1 MIRWWLFKK
10 LSSDVIYYSM
20 ETDNCRLQI
29 ANNVLMNY
37 INGIDWNVNISN
49 WCELLCRLEKLNSE
63 SHCLEWEKLSYC
75 FVTFH
80 FIPFNSQLSVSAIEN
95 DLNETDICVKVFH
108 RNLMLRFFLPSI
120 LLMDLLF
127 NQKQKLNLFK
137 WKMRIFARKLEKI
150 ISNLLLE
157 SQHPFAEILWA

>member
-1 MIRWWLFKK
+1 MSYIIRWK
-10 LSSDVIYYSM
+10 LTTAAYKLQTMSWWIISM
-20 ETDNCRLQI
+20 ELTEMSIFRTD
-29 ANNVLMNY
+29 ANFFVGLKNWIRKV
-37 INGIDWNVNISN
+37 IVWN
-49 WCELLCRLEKLNSE
+49 EKS
-63 SHCLEWEKLSYC
+63 WAIVSY
-75 FVTFH
+75 H
-80 FIPFNSQLSVSAIEN
+80 FIPFNSQLSISAIEN

-150 ISNLLLE
+150 IFSLLLK

>member
-1 MIRWWLFKK
+1 MSYIIRWK
-10 LSSDVIYYSM
+10 LTTAAYKLQTMSWWIISM
-20 ETDNCRLQI
+20 ELTEMSIFRTD
-29 ANNVLMNY
+29 ANFFVGLKNWIRKV
-37 INGIDWNVNISN
+37 IVWN
-49 WCELLCRLEKLNSE
+49 EKSWAIV
-63 SHCLEWEKLSYC
+63 S
-75 FVTFH
+75 FH
-80 FIPFNSQLSVSAIEN
+80 SIPFNSQLSVSAIEN

-150 ISNLLLE
+150 IFSLLLK

>member
-1 MIRWWLFKK
+1 MSYIIRWK
-10 LSSDVIYYSM
+10 LTTAAYKLQTMSWWIISM
-20 ETDNCRLQI
+20 ELTEMSIFRTD
-29 ANNVLMNY
+29 ANFFVGLKNWIRKV
-37 INGIDWNVNISN
+37 IVWN
-49 WCELLCRLEKLNSE
+49 EKSWAIV
-63 SHCLEWEKLSYC
+63 S
-75 FVTFH
+75 FH
-80 FIPFNSQLSVSAIEN
+80 SIPFNSQLSVSAIEN

-120 LLMDLLF
+120 LLMDSLF